1 MVWFTR
7 RPQVSWITAV
17 ALGLVAV
24 LAVLVGLEL
33 TGTLMT
39 GPDSAVLQWML
50 AHRSSELTR
59 VAVAVTN
66 SGTSPLLFPAVA
78 IAGAVVGIRVRRW
91 WPGLAAM
98 AVLVIGVVSRLGLAA
113 LVGDT
118 RPPRVDWLV
127 PVHGFSFP
135 SGHAATSAL
144 VAGALGWLLSQLTS
158 GRTAR
163 VAIAA
168 ALGAWAL
175 LVGLSRMYLG
185 VHWVSDVL
193 GSWLLAGAWLAG
205 LLAAEARQSRPGP
218 ATPTALA

>member
-17 ALGLVAV
+17 AVGLGAV

-33 TGTLMT
+33 TGTLMA

-50 AHRSSELTR
+50 AHRSSQLTR

-78 IAGAVVGIRVRRW
+78 AAGVVVGIRIRRW

-98 AVLVIGVVSRLGLAA
+98 AVLVIGVLSRLGLAA

-118 RPPRVDWLV
+118 RPPQVDWLV

-144 VAGALGWLLSQLTS
+144 VAGTLGWLLSQLTS

-193 GSWLLAGAWLAG
+193 GSWLLAGACLAG
-205 LLAAEARQSRPGP
+205 LLAAGGRQSRLGP